1 MNLFAVLRDA
11 WFFYSH
17 NLLPIIRLCLPL
29 ILVESVARLALGH
42 WMGDT
47 DRPMHDMLAGML
59 FYPLYTGA
67 LILFLDARSRG
78 LTPPTGALLAMAL
91 QRWLPLALLVALSSL
106 LIILGA
112 SLFILPGIWV
122 MVKLAFAEFLLIQR
136 GLTPL
141 AAMKESFMLTRGRFV
156 PVLSCVLMVIVPL
169 WLLSGLVSQQLSPTS
184 DPLARVA
191 ADGLLG
197 MGQLFGTVVFF
208 RLYMML
214 QPPQEAP

>member
-11 WFFYSH
+11 WFFFSH
-17 NLLPIIRLCLPL
+17 NLLFIVRLCLPL
-29 ILVESVARLALGH
+29 ILVESGARLALGL
-42 WMGDT
+42 WLGDA
-47 DRPMHDMLAGML
+47 DRSMHDMLAGML

-78 LTPPTGALLAMAL
+78 MDVSPSQLLAMAL

-106 LIILGA
+106 LIIIGA

-141 AAMKESFMLTRGRFV
+141 AAMKESFALTRGRFL
-156 PVLSCVLMVIVPL
+156 PVLNCVLVVIMPL
-169 WLLSGLVSQQLSPTS
+169 WLLSALASEGLSADA
-184 DPLARVA
+184 DPITGLAV
-191 ADGLLG
+191 DGLLG

-208 RLYMML
+208 RLFMMISSE
-214 QPPQEAP
+214 PQKP